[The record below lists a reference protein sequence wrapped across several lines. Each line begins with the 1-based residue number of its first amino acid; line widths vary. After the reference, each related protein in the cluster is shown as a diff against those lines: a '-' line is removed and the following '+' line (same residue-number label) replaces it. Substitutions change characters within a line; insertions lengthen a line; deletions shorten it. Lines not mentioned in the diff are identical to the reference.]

1 MNMRYTR
8 KQSPIATKNNPERK
22 FPMNKSDVII
32 VGGGAAG
39 LFAAVMLA
47 RNGVKCLVLE
57 QNKILG
63 KKLLIT
69 GKGRCNVTNNC
80 DAQTVMKNIPRNPR
94 FMYSSLS
101 QFAPEDTMRFFE
113 ELGVRLKTE
122 RGNRVFPESDKSQSI
137 VNALVDEAKRLGVR
151 FAKERVTEIL
161 EQNGRVSQVVTDKS
175 SYLAEY
181 VILATGGKSY
191 PATGSTGDGY
201 AFSQKLGHT
210 VTELKGSLVPLVT
223 EESEASEMMGLSL
236 KNVTLTLT
244 DNQKNKKIYSEM
256 GEMLFT
262 HFGVSGPLVLSASS
276 HIEKIEKGRYT
287 LSVDLKP
294 ALSEKQLDERIL
306 RDFSEEK
313 NRDFA
318 NSLGRLLPSTMIPII
333 VSRSKIPPDLKVN
346 SITREQRL
354 SLVSLIKN
362 YTLTVRDFRPID
374 EAIITSGG
382 VSIKE
387 ISPKT
392 MESKLVE
399 GLYFAGEIIDV
410 DAYTGGFNLQ
420 IAFSTAFAAV
430 TAITEKLMYQ

>member
-1 MNMRYTR
+1 MRSTR
-8 KQSPIATKNNPERK
+8 KQSPIIKSNPERK

-39 LFAAVMLA
+39 LFSAVMLA

-80 DAQTVMKNIPRNPR
+80 DTQTVMKNIPRNPR
-94 FMYSSLS
+94 FMYSPLS

-113 ELGVRLKTE
+113 ELGVKLKTE

-151 FAKERVTEIL
+151 FAKERVTEIK
-161 EQNGRVSQVVTDKS
+161 EQNGRISQVITDKS
-175 SYLAEY
+175 SYLTEY

-191 PATGSTGDGY
+191 PSTGSKGDGY
-201 AFSQKLGHT
+201 TFSQKLGHT

-223 EESEASEMMGLSL
+223 EESEACEMMGLSL
-236 KNVTLTLT
+236 KNVTLTLV
-244 DNQKNKKIYSEM
+244 DNQKNKKLYSEM

-262 HFGVSGPLVLSASS
+262 HFGVSGPLVLSASA
-276 HIEKIEKGRYT
+276 HIDKVEKGRYT
-287 LSVDLKP
+287 LSIDLKP

-420 IAFSTAFAAV
+420 IAFSTAYAAAS
-430 TAITEKLMYQ
+430 AITEKLMYQ

>member
-1 MNMRYTR
+1 MSMRSTSKQIR
-8 KQSPIATKNNPERK
+8 KIKSNPERK
-22 FPMNKSDVII
+22 ILMNKSDVII

-39 LFAAVMLA
+39 LFSSVMLS
-47 RNGVKCLVLE
+47 RKGVKCLVIE

-101 QFAPEDTMRFFE
+101 AFAPEDTMHFFE

-122 RGNRVFPESDKSQSI
+122 RGSRVFPESDKSHSI

-151 FAKERVTEIL
+151 FVKEKVLEIK
-161 EQNGRVSQVVTDKS
+161 QDDGRVSQVTTDKNC
-175 SYLAEY
+175 YICNN
-181 VILATGGKSY
+181 VIVATGGKSY

-201 AFSQKLGHT
+201 RFARSLGHT

-223 EESEASEMMGLSL
+223 EEREVSEMMGLSL
-236 KNVTLTLT
+236 KNVTLTLW
-244 DNQKNKKIYSEM
+244 DNVTNKKLYSEM

-262 HFGVSGPLVLSASS
+262 HFGLSGPLVLSASA
-276 HIEKIEKGRYT
+276 HIDKIEKGRF
-287 LSVDLKP
+287 SVAIDLKP
-294 ALSEKQLDERIL
+294 ALSEKQLDDRIL
-306 RDFSEEK
+306 RDFSEEQ
-313 NRDFA
+313 NRDFV
-318 NSLGRLLPSTMIPII
+318 NSLGRLLPSAIIPII
-333 VSRSKIPPDLKVN
+333 VSRSKIPPELKVN

-354 SLVSLIKN
+354 HLVSLIKN
-362 YTLTVRDFRPID
+362 YRLTIRDFRPID

-382 VSIKE
+382 VSVKE

-399 GLYFAGEIIDV
+399 GLYFVGEIIDV

-420 IAFSTAFAAV
+420 IAFSTAYSAAE
-430 TAITEKLMYQ
+430 AISSKLA